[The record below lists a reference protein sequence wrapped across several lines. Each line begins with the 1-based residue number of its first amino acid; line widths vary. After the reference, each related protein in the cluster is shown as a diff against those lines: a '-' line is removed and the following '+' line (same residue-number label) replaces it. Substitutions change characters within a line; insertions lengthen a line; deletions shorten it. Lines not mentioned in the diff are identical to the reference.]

1 MRKREFC
8 KAIAAFAGTAAT
20 GLSFAQGPDDVL
32 KRVLSSGELRVG
44 AVAAAVPYFVKNRET
59 GQWEGFCPDFAHSF
73 AKSLGVKVQFV
84 ETTWGNAV
92 LDLQSGKID
101 VMFGAGPTPARR
113 KVLDFSIPLFH
124 NTFTAVCRKGVTV
137 KDWEQLNKPSMRI
150 AVDLGSNQDAFATA
164 RLPKATI
171 LRFTQSSEATLAVQ
185 SGRADCQ
192 ALVVLLAEPLVKM
205 QPQVGTMYVPS
216 PVSTSDVTVA
226 VDKGVGDG
234 LLKRLDAWIDQAR
247 SKGEIQADILKN
259 MQELVGIPPSSFPS
273 EVKF

>member
-1 MRKREFC
+1 MHKRDFC
-8 KAIAAFAGTAAT
+8 KAAVAFAGAAVAN
-20 GLSFAQGPDDVL
+20 LSFAQSEDDVL
-32 KRVLSSGELRVG
+32 KRVLGSGELHVG
-44 AVAAAVPYFVKNRET
+44 AVAAAVPYYVKNRET
-59 GQWEGFCPDFAHSF
+59 GEWEGFCPDFAESF
-73 AKSLGVKVQFV
+73 AKSLGVKAKFV
-84 ETTWGNAV
+84 ETTWGNSV

-124 NTFTAVCRKGVTV
+124 NTFTAVCRKGVEV
-137 KDWEQLNKPSMRI
+137 KTWEELNKPSMRV

-164 RLPKATI
+164 QLPKAQI

-192 ALVVLLAEPLVKM
+192 ALVVLLAEPLVKL

-226 VDKGVGDG
+226 VDKGVGDA
-234 LLKRLDAWIDQAR
+234 LLKRLNAWITEAR
-247 SKGEIQADILKN
+247 SKGEIQDDILKN
-259 MQELVGIPPSSFPS
+259 MQKLVGIPAASFPPQ
-273 EVKF
+273 VKF